1 MKHLATLTCL
11 LLSFIAAPAFAI
23 PSNDCAAKSE
33 KVKPEEKDD
42 FMKSCLAQAASPSN
56 VKEAKQKHKGALCEQ
71 NAKNKKLQGS
81 DKANY
86 QANCMNKNEAAVV
99 ASAQPN
105 NSIEPTHKST
115 SAESPKSAPHR
126 SAPKKSVTK
135 KEKKEKTAKKDKEHK
150 KSAKKEAKPAAPAS
164 SPIEGL

>member
-11 LLSFIAAPAFAI
+11 LLSFIAPPAFAI
-23 PSNDCAAKSE
+23 PSNDCAAKSA
-33 KVKPEEKDD
+33 KVKPEEQDD

-71 NAKNKKLQGS
+71 NAKNKKLQGG

-99 ASAQPN
+99 ASAQPQ
-105 NSIEPTHKST
+105 NSSEPAHKST
-115 SAESPKSAPHR
+115 STDSSKSAPHKAA
-126 SAPKKSVTK
+126 SKKSVAKKEKAPKK
-135 KEKKEKTAKKDKEHK
+135 AKEHK
-150 KSAKKEAKPAAPAS
+150 KSTKKVAKPAAQAS
-164 SPIEGL
+164 GSIEGL